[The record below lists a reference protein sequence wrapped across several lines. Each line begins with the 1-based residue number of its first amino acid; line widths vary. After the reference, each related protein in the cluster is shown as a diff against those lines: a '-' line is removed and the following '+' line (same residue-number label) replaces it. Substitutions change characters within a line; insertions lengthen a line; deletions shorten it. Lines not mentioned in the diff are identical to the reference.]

1 MTDNCVI
8 FWCSRYFEALQA
20 FYISKHIKTLP
31 RPLQRRWQW
40 APSAQK
46 TKFCDHR
53 ADLTSPELT
62 ENIPTTD
69 GTHLT
74 HRLTRLVSVP
84 ITARIVSVS
93 NMFES
98 EYLIILIWVSF
109 TVRSRSHEGTNRTEP
124 NRTEASPVSMRWRKN
139 SWTGRTCVLVASGK
153 DRSSTTK
160 RTAGKVLDSVS
171 ESSTPSFSW
180 KDLDATRF
188 GLNESE
194 AEGKL
199 RQLRAPLA
207 ALKTRLKALTAP
219 LRGSTSPLCSSRA
232 LWQRSSNSK
241 FSWKI
246 FGEVRQCNRR
256 LASLEP

>member
-1 MTDNCVI
+1 MSKWQTDVSFFGVQDNLKHFKHFTYQNILKHCHGL
-8 FWCSRYFEALQA
+8 CSGDDSGLHLL
-20 FYISKHIKTLP
+20 K
-31 RPLQRRWQW
+31 RPSF
-40 APSAQK
+40 AII
-46 TKFCDHR
+46 
-53 ADLTSPELT
+53 ELT
-62 ENIPTTD
+62 W
-69 GTHLT
+69 
-74 HRLTRLVSVP
+74 HRHNWRNTSDTQ
-84 ITARIVSVS
+84 IDTARERANNGTDCERI
-93 NMFES
+93 
-98 EYLIILIWVSF
+98 EYVRIWVSNNSNMSVIHR
-109 TVRSRSHEGTNRTEP
+109 TVTKSRRHEP

-139 SWTGRTCVLVASGK
+139 SRTGRTCVLVASGK

-160 RTAGKVLDSVS
+160 RTTGKVLDSS

-194 AEGKL
+194 AEGEL
-199 RQLRAPLA
+199 RALRAPLA

-219 LRGSTSPLCSSRA
+219 LSSTSPLCSSRA

-246 FGEVRQCNRR
+246 FGELRQCNRR